1 MTQTVYFCR
10 SIDFVQDNVCTC
22 EKDFC
27 NTYNV
32 SSTVSPGLMRQR
44 DIEKEHTGVTKFVWV
59 WSWSILM
66 DASFLPKSDPCL
78 PLSVPNS
85 LTQFCLVDLI
95 DVPLIGENGN
105 SMRAEGLTR
114 ASSNA
119 LMAEVWSRFWG

>member
-1 MTQTVYFCR
+1 M
-10 SIDFVQDNVCTC
+10 
-22 EKDFC
+22 
-27 NTYNV
+27 
-32 SSTVSPGLMRQR
+32 SPGSMRKR
-44 DIEKEHTGVTKFVWV
+44 DIEKEHNGVTKFVWV

-119 LMAEVWSRFWG
+119 LMAEVLSRFWG